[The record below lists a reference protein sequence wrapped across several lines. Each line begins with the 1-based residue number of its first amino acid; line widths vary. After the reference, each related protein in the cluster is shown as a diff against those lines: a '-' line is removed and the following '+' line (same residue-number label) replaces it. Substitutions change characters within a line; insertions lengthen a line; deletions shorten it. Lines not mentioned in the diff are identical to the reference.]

1 MPNAHMPPELL
12 QPCLLSIEEAVLR
25 TYKEH
30 PRLEDKEVETV
41 FGQLQQFFKKLA
53 GGAELEEPHS
63 TITRK
68 QALIESIILALDARE
83 ELGADDHMLQN
94 DQYTLGGRTIPYLE
108 ILYATAF
115 TYLQRSAR
123 FWRKESG
130 KRGYLSFIAS
140 QLPGQ

>member
-1 MPNAHMPPELL
+1 MPPEFL
-12 QPCLLSIEEAVLR
+12 QPCLFSIEEAVLR

-30 PRLEDKEVETV
+30 PRLEDKDVETV
-41 FGQLQQFFKKLA
+41 FGQLQGFYKKLA
-53 GGAELEEPHS
+53 GGAELDEPHS

-68 QALIESIILALDARE
+68 QALIESILLALDARE

-108 ILYATAF
+108 TLYATAF
-115 TYLQRSAR
+115 AYLQRSAR
-123 FWRKESG
+123 FWRKENG
-130 KRGYLSFIAS
+130 KKGYLSFISS